1 MSRRWFVPLAL
12 VLLAPVPVA
21 STHAQ
26 PLPTASG
33 RVIEAADGDVVVVP
47 SGARVAVVTRTQVQA
62 RLVYVAA
69 QQTLLL
75 LTDPALAFGAGMPEA
90 KGFRSWR
97 IENPWPLE
105 PRWEGSATIDE
116 YSPSGRGQPM
126 AFAPLG
132 LAIHTD
138 RGTILVGP
146 PMGREGEST
155 PPPVAVVRTTAA
167 SSRVAQ
173 GSFDDIE
180 QAWLAGGDNA
190 LQGPGGGMQMHASR
204 SIWRRRQCIAQQ
216 RARGCRPCR
225 RQHSPA
231 DENAL
236 RGTDLSAGGAR
247 RSCPGRRDPRAR
259 RRRGW
264 RRVQRAR
271 PSVDPAARSGG
282 ARRGPA
288 VALRTDAAE
297 RRAHARHHDGD
308 GELLTPAIPAVMV
321 ACRGPLPDPRLRRHR
336 ATSIPGPTRAR
347 RSRSPWPALERPP
360 RDIPSAAA
368 PGPRAIRAAAPGP
381 RWPPPAAVRSGPAA
395 GCRTAATTLN
405 ATRGGGC
412 GPVRR
417 RGNGDP

>member
-1 MSRRWFVPLAL
+1 MSRRWFVPVAF

-21 STHAQ
+21 SAHAQ

-204 SIWRRRQCIAQQ
+204 SM
-216 RARGCRPCR
+216 
-225 RQHSPA
+225 S
-231 DENAL
+231 
-236 RGTDLSAGGAR
+236 
-247 RSCPGRRDPRAR
+247 
-259 RRRGW
+259 
-264 RRVQRAR
+264 
-271 PSVDPAARSGG
+271 
-282 ARRGPA
+282 A
-288 VALRTDAAE
+288 VASASLSSA
-297 RRAHARHHDGD
+297 
-308 GELLTPAIPAVMV
+308 PAGAVRV
-321 ACRGPLPDPRLRRHR
+321 GGNIRP
-336 ATSIPGPTRAR
+336 PTRTHFAE
-347 RSRSPWPALERPP
+347 PIYPQ
-360 RDIPSAAA
+360 AA
-368 PGPRAIRAAAPGP
+368 RAAAVQGVVILELVVGADGGVSNARVLRSIPLLDQ
-381 RWPPPAAVRSGPAA
+381 AALDAVRQWRYEPTLLNGVPTPVIM
-395 GCRTAATTLN
+395 TATVNFSL
-405 ATRGGGC
+405 
-412 GPVRR
+412 PQS
-417 RGNGDP
+417 PP